1 MSSDGS
7 VHRRRKTFG
16 LIGLVALLAGLVSTI
31 GWSRPAGASSSTPK
45 RGGSITIELLFSAF
59 GLAPWTMIGSVTDGP
74 IGDAIYDPLLQYSPS
89 NQPEPWLATSLT
101 TKNDQVWT
109 MQLRQGVKFQDGT
122 PFNAAAVVFNLDQQT
137 NPANHSFQLAAAEN
151 IASVKATG
159 PYTVV
164 INLKFP
170 WPAFP
175 ESLEGP
181 LGYMAS
187 PTAVQKEGTSYNQH
201 PVGTG
206 PFDFVQWVPG
216 DHVTVTR
223 NPNYWIKGEPYLNQ
237 IIFKTDANSQTRL
250 SSVETGEAQVDQTID
265 PTELTPAKQH
275 GLSYSVA
282 ANSGNSVEM
291 NTQEAP
297 FNNANMRLA
306 IRYATDLNALN
317 KIVYN
322 GLAYPV
328 WSAWIPPSSP
338 YYDKNVKQPG
348 YDPAKAKAIV
358 KAYAAKNGPVNITYS
373 CYTDPAHLKEEQAL
387 QQMWKAVG
395 FNVTLNITD
404 QNTLV
409 INMLEGHFQIGCLA
423 LGSGLDPD
431 SAYYSALYSTS
442 PSNYTH
448 FVNPTMDAALT
459 KGRESTSQAA
469 RQQAY
474 DVVQALIATNMPA
487 FQTER
492 EPWGWIWGPRIG
504 GVVNLYDAGLD
515 PGGIYIKS

>member
-1 MSSDGS
+1 MS
-7 VHRRRKTFG
+7 
-16 LIGLVALLAGLVSTI
+16 VAGALSLLAGLITAC
-31 GWSRPAGASSSTPK
+31 GGTKPAATATLKPTH
-45 RGGSITIELLFSAF
+45 GGSITVDLVFSAF

-74 IGDAIYDPLLQYSPS
+74 IGDAIYDPLMQYGPS
-89 NQPEPWLATSLT
+89 NQLEPWLATSLT
-101 TKNDQVWT
+101 TKDDQVWT
-109 MQLRQGVKFQDGT
+109 MQLHQGVKFQDGT
-122 PFNAAAVVFNLDQQT
+122 PFNAAAVVFNIDQQM
-137 NPANHSFQLAAAEN
+137 NPANHSFTGLPVAEN

-159 PYTVV
+159 PDTVV
-164 INLKFP
+164 FNLKFP
-170 WPAFP
+170 WSAF
-175 ESLEGP
+175 SGSFTGP
-181 LGYMAS
+181 FGYMAS

-216 DHVTVTR
+216 DHVTVKK
-223 NPNYWIKGEPYLNQ
+223 NPNYWVKGEPYLNQ
-237 IIFKTDANSQTRL
+237 IVFKTDANSQTRL
-250 SSVETGEAQVDQTID
+250 SSVETGEAQIDQTID
-265 PTELTPAKQH
+265 PTELGPAKAH

-291 NTQEAP
+291 NTQAAP

-306 IRYATDLNALN
+306 LRYATDLNALN

-322 GLAYPV
+322 GLADPV
-328 WSAWIPPSSP
+328 WAAWISPSSP
-338 YYDKNVKQPG
+338 YYDKSIKWPG
-348 YDPAKAKAIV
+348 YDPAKAKA
-358 KAYAAKNGPVNITYS
+358 KAKAMVTAYTAKNGPVDITYS

-387 QQMWKAVG
+387 QQMWKAAG

-431 SAYYSALYSTS
+431 SAYYSSLYSKS
-442 PSNYTH
+442 PSNFTH
-448 FVNPTMDAALT
+448 FNNPAMDAALT
-459 KGRESTSQAA
+459 QGRESTSVAV
-469 RQQAY
+469 REQAY
-474 DVVQALIATNMPA
+474 NVVQQLIASDMPA

-504 GVVNLYDAGLD
+504 GVVNLYDAGLA
-515 PGGIYIKS
+515 PGGIYLKS